1 MRISIVTISY
11 NQAPFLEQAIRS
23 VTEQDY
29 PDIEY
34 IVVDPG
40 STDGSREI
48 IERYRNR
55 IDKIIFEP
63 DAGPADGL
71 NKGFEQAT
79 GYVLGFL
86 NSDDYLLPGAL
97 KTVAAAFSAA
107 PHRDVLSGHA
117 VIVDA
122 DGQEINRFYSRR
134 YSPTRYVYGAATL
147 AQQSTFFKAAAFRQT
162 NGFNIEN
169 RIAWDGELWVD
180 LALSGAQFG
189 RMPVFLSAFRV
200 YGGSITGGC
209 GQTTEAF
216 LQYKDRMFVKVKG
229 RQRRRGDW
237 LVRIMNKGLE
247 YALHPEVAMSRLLY
261 GHTITN
267 KGGSVK

>member
-23 VTEQDY
+23 VIEQDY
-29 PDIEY
+29 PDLEY

-48 IERYRNR
+48 IERFRNR
-55 IDKIIFEP
+55 IDKIILEP

-71 NKGFEQAT
+71 NKGFAQAT
-79 GYVLGFL
+79 GHVFGFL

-97 KTVAAAFSAA
+97 RTVAETFAAV
-107 PHRDVLSGHA
+107 PHKDVLSGHA
-117 VIVDA
+117 LVVDA
-122 DGQEINRFYSRR
+122 DGREINRFYSRR
-134 YSPTRYVYGAATL
+134 YSPMRYVYGAATI
-147 AQQSTFFKAAAFRQT
+147 AQQSTFFKAAAFRRT
-162 NGFNIEN
+162 RGFNVEN
-169 RIAWDGELWVD
+169 RTAWDGELWVD

-189 RMPVFLSAFRV
+189 RIPDLLSAFRV
-200 YGGSITGGC
+200 YGGSITGRG
-209 GQTTEAF
+209 GQATEAF

-229 RQRRRGDW
+229 RERRCGDW
-237 LVRIMNKGLE
+237 LVRLMFKVFE

-267 KGGSVK
+267 KGGFVK